1 MSKHEF
7 MAPSDVVEGL
17 AEAKVAPAAISAT
30 PLAGTWSN
38 SDPATRGIVK
48 IVIGAAG
55 AGVKVHAF
63 GACTPTP
70 CDMGAV
76 HGSIYADSVGSN
88 AAVGFL
94 AHYKF
99 SFKET
104 TMAGHLESASL
115 VLETFDHFTDGSGR
129 SSYYSQA
136 SMHK

>member
-7 MAPSDVVEGL
+7 MVPCDVAEGQ

-38 SDPATRGIVK
+38 SDPATRRIVK
-48 IVIGAAG
+48 IVIVAAG

-76 HGSIYADSVGSN
+76 HGFQSCSGLRPGTICGYLSATQTNSIARG
-88 AAVGFL
+88 
-94 AHYKF
+94 
-99 SFKET
+99 
-104 TMAGHLESASL
+104 
-115 VLETFDHFTDGSGR
+115 
-129 SSYYSQA
+129 
-136 SMHK
+136 